1 MNNALLTLAR
11 QLAAVPGTPR
21 RNLAMLRCDTDLN
34 NGYRDESG
42 VRWVWDPDD
51 HDLTAIDLADPATGG
66 VLLNLIPSAERWRVR
81 PLGNGLYDANLA
93 ELGGMGALCPTLAE
107 ACARVI
113 VALGRVGDV

>member
-1 MNNALLTLAR
+1 MTPALLTLAR

-34 NGYRDESG
+34 DGYRDESG

-51 HDLTAIDLADPATGG
+51 HDFTAIDLSDPSGATGG
-66 VLLNLIPSAERWRVR
+66 VLLQMVGPCNVSRMTSGEWVI
-81 PLGNGLYDANLA
+81 LGP
-93 ELGGMGALCPTLAE
+93 GMIGEEGATLAE

-113 VALGRVGDV
+113 VALGRVG